1 MFNLFHYPDGR
12 SLTCDVPS
20 FFGYATL
27 LYESDVILVHERTIP
42 ELRLN
47 RLTIKTRSFES
58 FSFAII
64 I

>member
-27 LYESDVILVHERTIP
+27 LYESDVILVHVRKIP

-47 RLTIKTRSFES
+47 
-58 FSFAII
+58 
-64 I
+64 